1 MGSPDAVTGFCNGGP
16 FCNASAAV
24 CAGAPNAFTK
34 FTASHQR
41 ARTPVIRCWIAK
53 PPDQSKSMTCPL
65 RMLCHVPK
73 HPRHP
78 FDVCLAVAVAAVA
91 HAAGSS
97 AAEHRHRQRL
107 GACPSCNATRSPPT
121 RPPARSIFA
130 FGRSQPGRGAPPS
143 SRGSATTGSC
153 PTQRWFRF
161 RPPSVHS
168 ICRPNG
174 PNRDRFPAGAIAPTP
189 APIGLIPC
197 IRPPTG
203 QAIARPNRAAF
214 GWVG

>member
-1 MGSPDAVTGFCNGGP
+1 MEDHFATHQLLFVLALRTLSPNSRPATSEPERLSSVVGLPSQT
-16 FCNASAAV
+16 
-24 CAGAPNAFTK
+24 
-34 FTASHQR
+34 
-41 ARTPVIRCWIAK
+41 
-53 PPDQSKSMTCPL
+53 DQSKSMTCPL

-121 RPPARSIFA
+121 RPPERSIFA

-143 SRGSATTGSC
+143 SRGSATIGSC
-153 PTQRWFRF
+153 PTQRWFGF

-174 PNRDRFPAGAIAPTP
+174 PNRDRFPARAIAPTP

-203 QAIARPNRAAF
+203 QAIARPIRAAF